1 MINVNVGLHVGEKTY
16 PIVDIVT
23 GIVKF
28 PHFAEIDL
36 AASIYCGYHP
46 CEETFTVEL
55 PVNGDVVAVFRHTFA
70 ALDRTTLKRF

>member
-36 AASIYCGYHP
+36 AATTNCGHHP
-46 CEETFTVEL
+46 GEESF
-55 PVNGDVVAVFRHTFA
+55 PI
-70 ALDRTTLKRF
+70 